1 MQLGNLDMKL
11 GKCKDA
17 SALFKKSLKEFPS
30 ANKEKI
36 QDLLKK
42 STECAANI
50 VSINKLM
57 VKKAYDEAISKLE
70 KVLEVATSS
79 FDLRVDLSRLLL
91 ETKQWERLIQSC
103 STLLRTHPDDPE
115 VLYMRGQGFL
125 MNGDEN
131 TAQTHFKKVAVR
143 DGRDG

>member
-11 GKCKDA
+11 GRYKDA

-79 FDLRVDLSRLLL
+79 FDLRVDLSRIRFLL
-91 ETKQWERLIQSC
+91 Q
-103 STLLRTHPDDPE
+103 
-115 VLYMRGQGFL
+115 
-125 MNGDEN
+125 N
-131 TAQTHFKKVAVR
+131 A
-143 DGRDG
+143 

>member
-1 MQLGNLDMKL
+1 
-11 GKCKDA
+11 
-17 SALFKKSLKEFPS
+17 
-30 ANKEKI
+30 
-36 QDLLKK
+36 
-42 STECAANI
+42 
-50 VSINKLM
+50 M

>member
-11 GKCKDA
+11 GRCKDA

-42 STECAANI
+42 STECAASI

-70 KVLEVATSS
+70 KVLEVTTSS
-79 FDLRVDLSRLLL
+79 FDLRVDLSRLRL
-91 ETKQWERLIQSC
+91 ETKPWERLIQSC

-125 MNGDEN
+125 MNGDES

>member
-1 MQLGNLDMKL
+1 MKL

-42 STECAANI
+42 STECAAST

-57 VKKAYDEAISKLE
+57 VKKTYDEAIMKLE
-70 KVLEVATSS
+70 KVLETATSA

-91 ETKQWERLIQSC
+91 ETRQWERLIQSC

-115 VLYMRGQGFL
+115 VLYMRGYGFL
-125 MNGDEN
+125 MNGDES
-131 TAQTHFKKVAVR
+131 TAQTHFKKVEAKNRGNV
-143 DGRDG
+143 